1 MPTLT
6 AIESPR
12 RGSKR
17 RRLLI
22 DDELWRE
29 TSSEVVARLELAE
42 GDCVELTRLDDA
54 LAETEPA
61 CAKERAIRLLTY
73 RERSSADLVKRLLD
87 DGYPESVAQG
97 VVGSLAD
104 LGLVDDARFAASLA
118 HSRSSR
124 GIGRTRALRDLAAAG
139 IDEETALAAVD
150 EALPPEDEA
159 ASARVLAGK
168 AAARRGATVDKV
180 ASALLRRGYRAG
192 LAFATAR
199 EAMGELGR
207 RHDAD
212 AVADIPDEDPF
223 HRLPE

>member
-22 DDELWRE
+22 DDDPWRE

-42 GDCVELTRLDDA
+42 GDSVELTELDDA
-54 LAETEPA
+54 LAQIEPA

-73 RERSSADLVKRLLD
+73 RERSSADLAKRLLD
-87 DGYPESVAQG
+87 DGYPEPVAHSVVAG
-97 VVGSLAD
+97 LAD

-124 GIGRTRALRDLAAAG
+124 GMGRTRALRDLAAAG

-150 EALPPEDEA
+150 EALPPEDES

-168 AAARRGATVDKV
+168 AASRRGATVDKV
-180 ASALLRRGYRAG
+180 ASALLRRGYRPA
-192 LAFATAR
+192 LAFAAAR
-199 EAMGELGR
+199 EAIGELGR
-207 RHDAD
+207 QRDAD
-212 AVADIPDEDPF
+212 SDPDFPYEDPF
-223 HRLPE
+223 HRFPD